1 MAVLNVRKVMETHCH
16 IINKEKKD
24 QVLIFNSAQEELY
37 EEIRRCKKEKK
48 PAYFLILK
56 ARQLGMSTFTEN
68 FGMTLNVMYPNQ
80 SMFIMTQEQDASD
93 QLYSMS
99 HYTYENFPNWLK
111 GNASIVKD
119 NQSMMLLSNGS
130 KLQVMV
136 ASANAKGTGR
146 GQTFTYAHL
155 SEFDWWGGNVM
166 QTLNGVLSACTEDA
180 IVIIETTANGCGN
193 FKKLWDR
200 AVERKNNGQE
210 TLWNPIF
217 FAWFQDNKYESDYY
231 EEIKLDKEEKQLIE
245 IFKKDKHTKDMP
257 YEQWIRK
264 LIWRR
269 RKIELACNGDT
280 NLFHQEFPSC
290 ITYET
295 RIGTDKGLIKIGEA
309 ECAKEAT
316 YGKIKRYIKNPQNQI
331 YKLKTLDGYELRGT
345 YEHPIFVNDK
355 ECVDLGSLKE
365 GDLIQMSK
373 PMLSKEYYKYEWEE
387 LGVKNSITID
397 EKWGKFLGY
406 FMGDGSYSCDCLSIA
421 CGAQDEDVVQDVL
434 KNIKD
439 VFGLE
444 AHTRLIGKNKG
455 CKEVRIN
462 CKGLKDIFKRL
473 GIVKSCPSDQ
483 RIRRDI
489 KVPECI
495 FRSPESVVRAFI
507 SSLFESDGF
516 NDYRNLRIVFF
527 SKEKQFVNDVQL
539 LLLALGVMSKN
550 TSHLR
555 TNGSGYTYMSNELI
569 LNGFRAYEFN
579 QKIGFVG
586 KRKRSKSHAP
596 KLTQRATS
604 NDFVTK
610 VTSVEKDGF
619 ENTYN
624 LTIDEIHE
632 FDANGI
638 HTHNC
643 PEEAFISSGQ
653 CIFDL
658 NSINKRKAD
667 LNEANLANLGRFDK
681 GYFLYKIKYDE
692 YSHQRKPYDIKWK
705 SDNINGYITLFK
717 GVKHRHPYV
726 LAIDPAGDGSDYT
739 AINVLDNRS
748 CEQVCTLH
756 MQNMS
761 TLEIACQ
768 AYAIG
773 QYYNNALIASETNFA
788 PEVMSTLLELG
799 YDNLYVMQADGNDM
813 NQSNKKRFGFKT
825 TQITRPYIISFL
837 VEYVN
842 KSSNLINSYATLI
855 EAENFVRVVKTIDGR
870 TKDKAQ
876 ANAGQHDDLLM
887 SLGIALYIR
896 DSGQQTFDLLEET
909 QYDIYDPEMIRFR
922 QLFGEDDLNNNGGDY
937 LPYDD
942 IQ

>member
-1 MAVLNVRKVMETHCH
+1 MNVRKVMETHCH

-37 EEIRRCKKEKK
+37 EEIRRCKKDKE

-99 HYTYENFPNWLK
+99 HYTYENFPSWLK
-111 GNASIVKD
+111 SNAAIVKD
-119 NQSMMLLSNGS
+119 NQSMMLLTNGS

-210 TLWNPIF
+210 TLWNPLF
-217 FAWFQDNKYESDYY
+217 FAWFQDSKYESDYY
-231 EEIKLDKEEKQLIE
+231 EEITLDKEEKQLIE

-269 RKIELACNGDT
+269 RKIELACNGDI
-280 NLFHQEFPSC
+280 NLFHQEFPS
-290 ITYET
+290 T
-295 RIGTDKGLIKIGEA
+295 
-309 ECAKEAT
+309 
-316 YGKIKRYIKNPQNQI
+316 
-331 YKLKTLDGYELRGT
+331 
-345 YEHPIFVNDK
+345 
-355 ECVDLGSLKE
+355 
-365 GDLIQMSK
+365 
-373 PMLSKEYYKYEWEE
+373 
-387 LGVKNSITID
+387 
-397 EKWGKFLGY
+397 
-406 FMGDGSYSCDCLSIA
+406 
-421 CGAQDEDVVQDVL
+421 
-434 KNIKD
+434 
-439 VFGLE
+439 
-444 AHTRLIGKNKG
+444 
-455 CKEVRIN
+455 
-462 CKGLKDIFKRL
+462 
-473 GIVKSCPSDQ
+473 
-483 RIRRDI
+483 
-489 KVPECI
+489 
-495 FRSPESVVRAFI
+495 
-507 SSLFESDGF
+507 
-516 NDYRNLRIVFF
+516 
-527 SKEKQFVNDVQL
+527 
-539 LLLALGVMSKN
+539 
-550 TSHLR
+550 
-555 TNGSGYTYMSNELI
+555 
-569 LNGFRAYEFN
+569 
-579 QKIGFVG
+579 
-586 KRKRSKSHAP
+586 
-596 KLTQRATS
+596 
-604 NDFVTK
+604 
-610 VTSVEKDGF
+610 
-619 ENTYN
+619 
-624 LTIDEIHE
+624 
-632 FDANGI
+632 
-638 HTHNC
+638 

-692 YSHQRKPYDIKWK
+692 YSHQRKPFDIKWK

-717 GVKHRHPYV
+717 AVEHRHPYV

-813 NQSNKKRFGFKT
+813 NQGNKKRYGFKT
-825 TQITRPYIISFL
+825 TQITRPYVISFL
-837 VEYVN
+837 IEYVN
-842 KSSNLINSYATLI
+842 KSSQLINSYATLI

-909 QYDIYDPEMIRFR
+909 QYDIYDPEMIQFR
-922 QLFGEDDLNNNGGDY
+922 QLFGEDDSNSNGGDY
-937 LPYDD
+937 LTYDD

>member
-1 MAVLNVRKVMETHCH
+1 MNVRKVMETHCH

-111 GNASIVKD
+111 SNASIVKD
-119 NQSMMLLSNGS
+119 NQSMMLLTNGS

-217 FAWFQDNKYESDYY
+217 FAWFQDVKYESDYY
-231 EEIKLDKEEKQLIE
+231 EEITLDKEEKQLIE

-269 RKIELACNGDT
+269 RKIELACNGDI
-280 NLFHQEFPSC
+280 NLFHQEFPS
-290 ITYET
+290 
-295 RIGTDKGLIKIGEA
+295 TD
-309 ECAKEAT
+309 
-316 YGKIKRYIKNPQNQI
+316 
-331 YKLKTLDGYELRGT
+331 
-345 YEHPIFVNDK
+345 V
-355 ECVDLGSLKE
+355 
-365 GDLIQMSK
+365 
-373 PMLSKEYYKYEWEE
+373 
-387 LGVKNSITID
+387 
-397 EKWGKFLGY
+397 
-406 FMGDGSYSCDCLSIA
+406 
-421 CGAQDEDVVQDVL
+421 
-434 KNIKD
+434 
-439 VFGLE
+439 
-444 AHTRLIGKNKG
+444 
-455 CKEVRIN
+455 
-462 CKGLKDIFKRL
+462 
-473 GIVKSCPSDQ
+473 
-483 RIRRDI
+483 
-489 KVPECI
+489 
-495 FRSPESVVRAFI
+495 
-507 SSLFESDGF
+507 
-516 NDYRNLRIVFF
+516 
-527 SKEKQFVNDVQL
+527 
-539 LLLALGVMSKN
+539 
-550 TSHLR
+550 
-555 TNGSGYTYMSNELI
+555 
-569 LNGFRAYEFN
+569 
-579 QKIGFVG
+579 
-586 KRKRSKSHAP
+586 
-596 KLTQRATS
+596 
-604 NDFVTK
+604 
-610 VTSVEKDGF
+610 
-619 ENTYN
+619 
-624 LTIDEIHE
+624 
-632 FDANGI
+632 
-638 HTHNC
+638 
-643 PEEAFISSGQ
+643 EAFVSSGQ

-658 NSINKRKAD
+658 NSINKRKMD
-667 LNEANLANLGRFDK
+667 LNEVNMANLGRFDK

-705 SDNINGYITLFK
+705 SDSINGYITLFK
-717 GVKHRHPYV
+717 AVEHRHPYV

-748 CEQVCTLH
+748 SEQVCTLH

-813 NQSNKKRFGFKT
+813 NQGNKKRFGFKT
-825 TQITRPYIISFL
+825 TQITRPYVISFL

-842 KSSNLINSYATLI
+842 KSSQLINSYATLI

-909 QYDIYDPEMIRFR
+909 QYDIYDPEMIQFR
-922 QLFGEDDLNNNGGDY
+922 QLFGEDDSNSNGGDY
-937 LPYDD
+937 LTYDD

>member
-111 GNASIVKD
+111 SNASIVKD
-119 NQSMMLLSNGS
+119 NQSMMLLTNGS

-217 FAWFQDNKYESDYY
+217 FAWFQDVKYESDYY
-231 EEIKLDKEEKQLIE
+231 EEITLDKEEKQLIE

-269 RKIELACNGDT
+269 RKIELACNGDI
-280 NLFHQEFPSC
+280 NLFHQEFPS
-290 ITYET
+290 T
-295 RIGTDKGLIKIGEA
+295 
-309 ECAKEAT
+309 
-316 YGKIKRYIKNPQNQI
+316 
-331 YKLKTLDGYELRGT
+331 
-345 YEHPIFVNDK
+345 
-355 ECVDLGSLKE
+355 
-365 GDLIQMSK
+365 
-373 PMLSKEYYKYEWEE
+373 
-387 LGVKNSITID
+387 
-397 EKWGKFLGY
+397 
-406 FMGDGSYSCDCLSIA
+406 
-421 CGAQDEDVVQDVL
+421 
-434 KNIKD
+434 
-439 VFGLE
+439 
-444 AHTRLIGKNKG
+444 
-455 CKEVRIN
+455 
-462 CKGLKDIFKRL
+462 
-473 GIVKSCPSDQ
+473 
-483 RIRRDI
+483 
-489 KVPECI
+489 
-495 FRSPESVVRAFI
+495 
-507 SSLFESDGF
+507 
-516 NDYRNLRIVFF
+516 
-527 SKEKQFVNDVQL
+527 
-539 LLLALGVMSKN
+539 
-550 TSHLR
+550 
-555 TNGSGYTYMSNELI
+555 
-569 LNGFRAYEFN
+569 
-579 QKIGFVG
+579 
-586 KRKRSKSHAP
+586 
-596 KLTQRATS
+596 
-604 NDFVTK
+604 
-610 VTSVEKDGF
+610 
-619 ENTYN
+619 
-624 LTIDEIHE
+624 
-632 FDANGI
+632 
-638 HTHNC
+638 

-658 NSINKRKAD
+658 NAINKRKAD
-667 LNEANLANLGRFDK
+667 LNEANMANLGRFDK

-705 SDNINGYITLFK
+705 SDSINGYITLFK
-717 GVKHRHPYV
+717 AVEHRHPYV

-748 CEQVCTLH
+748 SEQVCTLH

-813 NQSNKKRFGFKT
+813 NQGNKKRFGFKT
-825 TQITRPYIISFL
+825 TQITRPYVISFL

-842 KSSNLINSYATLI
+842 KSSQLINSYATLI

-909 QYDIYDPEMIRFR
+909 QYDIYDPEMIQFR
-922 QLFGEDDLNNNGGDY
+922 QLFGEDDSNSNGGDY
-937 LPYDD
+937 LTYDD

>member
-37 EEIRRCKKEKK
+37 EEIRRCKKDKE
-48 PAYFLILK
+48 PTYFLILK

-99 HYTYENFPNWLK
+99 HYTYENFPSWLK
-111 GNASIVKD
+111 SNAAIVKD
-119 NQSMMLLSNGS
+119 NQSMMLLTNGS

-210 TLWNPIF
+210 TLWNPLF
-217 FAWFQDNKYESDYY
+217 FAWFQDSMYESNYY
-231 EEIKLDKEEKQLIE
+231 EEITLDKEEKQLIE

-269 RKIELACNGDT
+269 RKIELACNGDI
-280 NLFHQEFPSC
+280 NLFHQEFPS
-290 ITYET
+290 T
-295 RIGTDKGLIKIGEA
+295 
-309 ECAKEAT
+309 
-316 YGKIKRYIKNPQNQI
+316 
-331 YKLKTLDGYELRGT
+331 
-345 YEHPIFVNDK
+345 
-355 ECVDLGSLKE
+355 
-365 GDLIQMSK
+365 
-373 PMLSKEYYKYEWEE
+373 
-387 LGVKNSITID
+387 
-397 EKWGKFLGY
+397 
-406 FMGDGSYSCDCLSIA
+406 
-421 CGAQDEDVVQDVL
+421 
-434 KNIKD
+434 
-439 VFGLE
+439 
-444 AHTRLIGKNKG
+444 
-455 CKEVRIN
+455 
-462 CKGLKDIFKRL
+462 
-473 GIVKSCPSDQ
+473 
-483 RIRRDI
+483 
-489 KVPECI
+489 
-495 FRSPESVVRAFI
+495 
-507 SSLFESDGF
+507 
-516 NDYRNLRIVFF
+516 
-527 SKEKQFVNDVQL
+527 
-539 LLLALGVMSKN
+539 
-550 TSHLR
+550 
-555 TNGSGYTYMSNELI
+555 
-569 LNGFRAYEFN
+569 
-579 QKIGFVG
+579 
-586 KRKRSKSHAP
+586 
-596 KLTQRATS
+596 
-604 NDFVTK
+604 
-610 VTSVEKDGF
+610 
-619 ENTYN
+619 
-624 LTIDEIHE
+624 
-632 FDANGI
+632 
-638 HTHNC
+638 

-692 YSHQRKPYDIKWK
+692 YSHQRKPFDIKWK

-717 GVKHRHPYV
+717 EVEHRHPYV

-773 QYYNNALIASETNFA
+773 EYYNNALIASETNFA

-813 NQSNKKRFGFKT
+813 NQGSKKRFGFKT
-825 TQITRPYIISFL
+825 TQITRPYVISFL
-837 VEYVN
+837 IEYVN
-842 KSSNLINSYATLI
+842 KSSQLINSYATLI

-909 QYDIYDPEMIRFR
+909 QYDIYDPEMVQFR
-922 QLFGEDDLNNNGGDY
+922 QLFGEDDSNSNGGDY
-937 LPYDD
+937 LTYDD

>member
-1 MAVLNVRKVMETHCH
+1 METHCH

-111 GNASIVKD
+111 SNASIVKD
-119 NQSMMLLSNGS
+119 NQSMMLLTNGS

-217 FAWFQDNKYESDYY
+217 FAWFQDVKYESDYY
-231 EEIKLDKEEKQLIE
+231 EEITLDKEEKQLIE

-269 RKIELACNGDT
+269 RKIELACNGDI
-280 NLFHQEFPSC
+280 NLFHQEFPS
-290 ITYET
+290 T
-295 RIGTDKGLIKIGEA
+295 
-309 ECAKEAT
+309 
-316 YGKIKRYIKNPQNQI
+316 
-331 YKLKTLDGYELRGT
+331 
-345 YEHPIFVNDK
+345 
-355 ECVDLGSLKE
+355 
-365 GDLIQMSK
+365 
-373 PMLSKEYYKYEWEE
+373 
-387 LGVKNSITID
+387 
-397 EKWGKFLGY
+397 
-406 FMGDGSYSCDCLSIA
+406 
-421 CGAQDEDVVQDVL
+421 
-434 KNIKD
+434 
-439 VFGLE
+439 
-444 AHTRLIGKNKG
+444 
-455 CKEVRIN
+455 
-462 CKGLKDIFKRL
+462 
-473 GIVKSCPSDQ
+473 
-483 RIRRDI
+483 
-489 KVPECI
+489 
-495 FRSPESVVRAFI
+495 
-507 SSLFESDGF
+507 
-516 NDYRNLRIVFF
+516 
-527 SKEKQFVNDVQL
+527 
-539 LLLALGVMSKN
+539 
-550 TSHLR
+550 
-555 TNGSGYTYMSNELI
+555 
-569 LNGFRAYEFN
+569 
-579 QKIGFVG
+579 
-586 KRKRSKSHAP
+586 
-596 KLTQRATS
+596 
-604 NDFVTK
+604 
-610 VTSVEKDGF
+610 
-619 ENTYN
+619 
-624 LTIDEIHE
+624 
-632 FDANGI
+632 
-638 HTHNC
+638 

-658 NSINKRKAD
+658 NAINKRKAD
-667 LNEANLANLGRFDK
+667 LNEANMANLVRFDK

-705 SDNINGYITLFK
+705 SDSINGYITLFK
-717 GVKHRHPYV
+717 AVEHRHPYV

-748 CEQVCTLH
+748 SEQVCTLH

-813 NQSNKKRFGFKT
+813 NQGNKKRFGFKT
-825 TQITRPYIISFL
+825 TQITRPYVISFL

-842 KSSNLINSYATLI
+842 KSSQLINSYATLI

-909 QYDIYDPEMIRFR
+909 QYDIYDPEMIQFR
-922 QLFGEDDLNNNGGDY
+922 QLFGEDDSNSNGGDY
-937 LPYDD
+937 LTYDD

>member
-24 QVLIFNSAQEELY
+24 QVLIFNTAQEELY

-48 PAYFLILK
+48 PAYFLVLK

-111 GNASIVKD
+111 SNASIVKD
-119 NQSMMLLSNGS
+119 NQSMMLLTNGS

-217 FAWFQDNKYESDYY
+217 FAWFQDVKYESDYY
-231 EEIKLDKEEKQLIE
+231 EEITLDKEEKQLIE

-269 RKIELACNGDT
+269 RKIELACNGDI
-280 NLFHQEFPSC
+280 NLFHQEFPS
-290 ITYET
+290 T
-295 RIGTDKGLIKIGEA
+295 
-309 ECAKEAT
+309 
-316 YGKIKRYIKNPQNQI
+316 
-331 YKLKTLDGYELRGT
+331 
-345 YEHPIFVNDK
+345 
-355 ECVDLGSLKE
+355 
-365 GDLIQMSK
+365 
-373 PMLSKEYYKYEWEE
+373 
-387 LGVKNSITID
+387 
-397 EKWGKFLGY
+397 
-406 FMGDGSYSCDCLSIA
+406 
-421 CGAQDEDVVQDVL
+421 
-434 KNIKD
+434 
-439 VFGLE
+439 
-444 AHTRLIGKNKG
+444 
-455 CKEVRIN
+455 
-462 CKGLKDIFKRL
+462 
-473 GIVKSCPSDQ
+473 
-483 RIRRDI
+483 
-489 KVPECI
+489 
-495 FRSPESVVRAFI
+495 
-507 SSLFESDGF
+507 
-516 NDYRNLRIVFF
+516 
-527 SKEKQFVNDVQL
+527 
-539 LLLALGVMSKN
+539 
-550 TSHLR
+550 
-555 TNGSGYTYMSNELI
+555 
-569 LNGFRAYEFN
+569 
-579 QKIGFVG
+579 
-586 KRKRSKSHAP
+586 
-596 KLTQRATS
+596 
-604 NDFVTK
+604 
-610 VTSVEKDGF
+610 
-619 ENTYN
+619 
-624 LTIDEIHE
+624 
-632 FDANGI
+632 
-638 HTHNC
+638 

-658 NSINKRKAD
+658 NAINKRKAD
-667 LNEANLANLGRFDK
+667 LNEANMANLVRFDK

-705 SDNINGYITLFK
+705 SDSINGYITLFK
-717 GVKHRHPYV
+717 AVEHRHPYV

-748 CEQVCTLH
+748 SEQVCTLH

-799 YDNLYVMQADGNDM
+799 YENLYVMQADGNDM
-813 NQSNKKRFGFKT
+813 NQGNKKRYGFKT
-825 TQITRPYIISFL
+825 TQITRPYVISFL
-837 VEYVN
+837 IEYVN
-842 KSSNLINSYATLI
+842 KSSQLINSYATLI

-909 QYDIYDPEMIRFR
+909 QYDIYDPEMIQFR
-922 QLFGEDDLNNNGGDY
+922 QLFGEDDSNSNGGDY
-937 LPYDD
+937 LTYDD

>member
-37 EEIRRCKKEKK
+37 EEIRRCKKDKK

-111 GNASIVKD
+111 SNAQIVKD
-119 NQSMMLLSNGS
+119 NQSMMLLTNGS

-210 TLWNPIF
+210 TLWNPLF
-217 FAWFQDNKYESDYY
+217 FAWFQDSMYESNYY
-231 EEIKLDKEEKQLIE
+231 EEITLDKEEKQLIE

-269 RKIELACNGDT
+269 RKIELACNGDI
-280 NLFHQEFPSC
+280 NLFHQEFPS
-290 ITYET
+290 
-295 RIGTDKGLIKIGEA
+295 TD
-309 ECAKEAT
+309 
-316 YGKIKRYIKNPQNQI
+316 
-331 YKLKTLDGYELRGT
+331 
-345 YEHPIFVNDK
+345 V
-355 ECVDLGSLKE
+355 
-365 GDLIQMSK
+365 
-373 PMLSKEYYKYEWEE
+373 
-387 LGVKNSITID
+387 
-397 EKWGKFLGY
+397 
-406 FMGDGSYSCDCLSIA
+406 
-421 CGAQDEDVVQDVL
+421 
-434 KNIKD
+434 
-439 VFGLE
+439 
-444 AHTRLIGKNKG
+444 
-455 CKEVRIN
+455 
-462 CKGLKDIFKRL
+462 
-473 GIVKSCPSDQ
+473 
-483 RIRRDI
+483 
-489 KVPECI
+489 
-495 FRSPESVVRAFI
+495 
-507 SSLFESDGF
+507 
-516 NDYRNLRIVFF
+516 
-527 SKEKQFVNDVQL
+527 
-539 LLLALGVMSKN
+539 
-550 TSHLR
+550 
-555 TNGSGYTYMSNELI
+555 
-569 LNGFRAYEFN
+569 
-579 QKIGFVG
+579 
-586 KRKRSKSHAP
+586 
-596 KLTQRATS
+596 
-604 NDFVTK
+604 
-610 VTSVEKDGF
+610 
-619 ENTYN
+619 
-624 LTIDEIHE
+624 
-632 FDANGI
+632 
-638 HTHNC
+638 
-643 PEEAFISSGQ
+643 EAFVSSGQ

-658 NSINKRKAD
+658 NSINKRKMD
-667 LNEANLANLGRFDK
+667 LNETNLANLGRFDK

-692 YSHQRKPYDIKWK
+692 YSHQRKPFDIKWK
-705 SDNINGYITLFK
+705 SDSINGYITLFK
-717 GVKHRHPYV
+717 EVEHRHPYV

-773 QYYNNALIASETNFA
+773 EYYNNALIASETNFA

-813 NQSNKKRFGFKT
+813 NQGNKKRYGFKT
-825 TQITRPYIISFL
+825 TQITRPYVISFL
-837 VEYVN
+837 IEYVN
-842 KSSNLINSYATLI
+842 KSSQLINSYATLI

-909 QYDIYDPEMIRFR
+909 QYDIYDPEMVQFR
-922 QLFGEDDLNNNGGDY
+922 QLFGEDDSNSNGGDY
-937 LPYDD
+937 LTYDD

>member
-111 GNASIVKD
+111 SNASIVKD
-119 NQSMMLLSNGS
+119 NQSMMLLTNGS

-217 FAWFQDNKYESDYY
+217 FAWFQDVKYESDYY
-231 EEIKLDKEEKQLIE
+231 EEITLDKEEKQLIE

-269 RKIELACNGDT
+269 RKIELACNGDI
-280 NLFHQEFPSC
+280 NLFHQEFPS
-290 ITYET
+290 T
-295 RIGTDKGLIKIGEA
+295 
-309 ECAKEAT
+309 
-316 YGKIKRYIKNPQNQI
+316 
-331 YKLKTLDGYELRGT
+331 
-345 YEHPIFVNDK
+345 
-355 ECVDLGSLKE
+355 
-365 GDLIQMSK
+365 
-373 PMLSKEYYKYEWEE
+373 
-387 LGVKNSITID
+387 
-397 EKWGKFLGY
+397 
-406 FMGDGSYSCDCLSIA
+406 
-421 CGAQDEDVVQDVL
+421 
-434 KNIKD
+434 
-439 VFGLE
+439 
-444 AHTRLIGKNKG
+444 
-455 CKEVRIN
+455 
-462 CKGLKDIFKRL
+462 
-473 GIVKSCPSDQ
+473 
-483 RIRRDI
+483 
-489 KVPECI
+489 
-495 FRSPESVVRAFI
+495 
-507 SSLFESDGF
+507 
-516 NDYRNLRIVFF
+516 
-527 SKEKQFVNDVQL
+527 
-539 LLLALGVMSKN
+539 
-550 TSHLR
+550 
-555 TNGSGYTYMSNELI
+555 
-569 LNGFRAYEFN
+569 
-579 QKIGFVG
+579 
-586 KRKRSKSHAP
+586 
-596 KLTQRATS
+596 
-604 NDFVTK
+604 
-610 VTSVEKDGF
+610 
-619 ENTYN
+619 
-624 LTIDEIHE
+624 
-632 FDANGI
+632 
-638 HTHNC
+638 

-658 NSINKRKAD
+658 NAINKRKAD
-667 LNEANLANLGRFDK
+667 LNEANMANLVRFDK

-705 SDNINGYITLFK
+705 SDSINGYITLFK
-717 GVKHRHPYV
+717 AVEHRHPYV

-748 CEQVCTLH
+748 SEQVCTLH

-813 NQSNKKRFGFKT
+813 NQGNKKRFGFKT
-825 TQITRPYIISFL
+825 TQITRPYVISFL

-842 KSSNLINSYATLI
+842 KSSQLINSYATLI

-909 QYDIYDPEMIRFR
+909 QYDIYDPEMIQFR
-922 QLFGEDDLNNNGGDY
+922 QLFGEDYSNSNGGDY
-937 LPYDD
+937 LTYDD

>member
-37 EEIRRCKKEKK
+37 EEIRRCKKDKK

-99 HYTYENFPNWLK
+99 HYTYENFPSWLK
-111 GNASIVKD
+111 SNAQIVKD
-119 NQSMMLLSNGS
+119 NQSMMLLTNGS

-210 TLWNPIF
+210 TLWNPLF
-217 FAWFQDNKYESDYY
+217 FAWFQDSMYESNYY
-231 EEIKLDKEEKQLIE
+231 EEITLDKEEKQLIE

-269 RKIELACNGDT
+269 RKIELACNGDI
-280 NLFHQEFPSC
+280 NLFHQEFPS
-290 ITYET
+290 
-295 RIGTDKGLIKIGEA
+295 TD
-309 ECAKEAT
+309 
-316 YGKIKRYIKNPQNQI
+316 
-331 YKLKTLDGYELRGT
+331 
-345 YEHPIFVNDK
+345 V
-355 ECVDLGSLKE
+355 
-365 GDLIQMSK
+365 
-373 PMLSKEYYKYEWEE
+373 
-387 LGVKNSITID
+387 
-397 EKWGKFLGY
+397 
-406 FMGDGSYSCDCLSIA
+406 
-421 CGAQDEDVVQDVL
+421 
-434 KNIKD
+434 
-439 VFGLE
+439 
-444 AHTRLIGKNKG
+444 
-455 CKEVRIN
+455 
-462 CKGLKDIFKRL
+462 
-473 GIVKSCPSDQ
+473 
-483 RIRRDI
+483 
-489 KVPECI
+489 
-495 FRSPESVVRAFI
+495 
-507 SSLFESDGF
+507 
-516 NDYRNLRIVFF
+516 
-527 SKEKQFVNDVQL
+527 
-539 LLLALGVMSKN
+539 
-550 TSHLR
+550 
-555 TNGSGYTYMSNELI
+555 
-569 LNGFRAYEFN
+569 
-579 QKIGFVG
+579 
-586 KRKRSKSHAP
+586 
-596 KLTQRATS
+596 
-604 NDFVTK
+604 
-610 VTSVEKDGF
+610 
-619 ENTYN
+619 
-624 LTIDEIHE
+624 
-632 FDANGI
+632 
-638 HTHNC
+638 
-643 PEEAFISSGQ
+643 EAFVSSGQ

-658 NSINKRKAD
+658 NSINKRKMD
-667 LNEANLANLGRFDK
+667 LNETNLANLGRFDK

-692 YSHQRKPYDIKWK
+692 YSHQRKPFDIKWK
-705 SDNINGYITLFK
+705 SDSINGYITLFK
-717 GVKHRHPYV
+717 EVEHRHPYV

-773 QYYNNALIASETNFA
+773 EYYNNALIASETNFA

-813 NQSNKKRFGFKT
+813 NQGNKKRYGFKT
-825 TQITRPYIISFL
+825 TQITRPYVISFL
-837 VEYVN
+837 IEYVN
-842 KSSNLINSYATLI
+842 KSSQLINSYATLI

-909 QYDIYDPEMIRFR
+909 QYDIYDPEMVQFR
-922 QLFGEDDLNNNGGDY
+922 QLFGEDDSNSNGGDY
-937 LPYDD
+937 LTYDD

>member
-1 MAVLNVRKVMETHCH
+1 METHCH

-111 GNASIVKD
+111 SNAQIVKD
-119 NQSMMLLSNGS
+119 NQSMMLLTNGS

-217 FAWFQDNKYESDYY
+217 FAWFQDSMYESNYY
-231 EEIKLDKEEKQLIE
+231 EEITLDKEEKQLIE

-269 RKIELACNGDT
+269 RKIELACNGDI
-280 NLFHQEFPSC
+280 NLFHQEFPS
-290 ITYET
+290 
-295 RIGTDKGLIKIGEA
+295 TD
-309 ECAKEAT
+309 
-316 YGKIKRYIKNPQNQI
+316 
-331 YKLKTLDGYELRGT
+331 
-345 YEHPIFVNDK
+345 V
-355 ECVDLGSLKE
+355 
-365 GDLIQMSK
+365 
-373 PMLSKEYYKYEWEE
+373 
-387 LGVKNSITID
+387 
-397 EKWGKFLGY
+397 
-406 FMGDGSYSCDCLSIA
+406 
-421 CGAQDEDVVQDVL
+421 
-434 KNIKD
+434 
-439 VFGLE
+439 
-444 AHTRLIGKNKG
+444 
-455 CKEVRIN
+455 
-462 CKGLKDIFKRL
+462 
-473 GIVKSCPSDQ
+473 
-483 RIRRDI
+483 
-489 KVPECI
+489 
-495 FRSPESVVRAFI
+495 
-507 SSLFESDGF
+507 
-516 NDYRNLRIVFF
+516 
-527 SKEKQFVNDVQL
+527 
-539 LLLALGVMSKN
+539 
-550 TSHLR
+550 
-555 TNGSGYTYMSNELI
+555 
-569 LNGFRAYEFN
+569 
-579 QKIGFVG
+579 
-586 KRKRSKSHAP
+586 
-596 KLTQRATS
+596 
-604 NDFVTK
+604 
-610 VTSVEKDGF
+610 
-619 ENTYN
+619 
-624 LTIDEIHE
+624 
-632 FDANGI
+632 
-638 HTHNC
+638 
-643 PEEAFISSGQ
+643 EAFVSSGQ

-658 NSINKRKAD
+658 NAINKRKMD
-667 LNEANLANLGRFDK
+667 LNELNIANLGRFDK

-705 SDNINGYITLFK
+705 SDSINGYITLFK
-717 GVKHRHPYV
+717 AVEHRHPYV

-813 NQSNKKRFGFKT
+813 NQGNKKRFGFKT
-825 TQITRPYIISFL
+825 TQITRPYVISFL

-842 KSSNLINSYATLI
+842 KSSQLINSYATLI

-909 QYDIYDPEMIRFR
+909 QYDIYDPEMIQFR
-922 QLFGEDDLNNNGGDY
+922 QLFGEDDSNSNGGDY
-937 LPYDD
+937 LTYDD

>member
-1 MAVLNVRKVMETHCH
+1 METHCH

-111 GNASIVKD
+111 SNASIVKD
-119 NQSMMLLSNGS
+119 NQSMMLLTNGS

-217 FAWFQDNKYESDYY
+217 FAWFQDVKYESDYY
-231 EEIKLDKEEKQLIE
+231 EEITLDKEEKQLIE

-269 RKIELACNGDT
+269 RKIELACNGDI
-280 NLFHQEFPSC
+280 NLFHQEFPS
-290 ITYET
+290 
-295 RIGTDKGLIKIGEA
+295 TD
-309 ECAKEAT
+309 
-316 YGKIKRYIKNPQNQI
+316 
-331 YKLKTLDGYELRGT
+331 
-345 YEHPIFVNDK
+345 V
-355 ECVDLGSLKE
+355 
-365 GDLIQMSK
+365 
-373 PMLSKEYYKYEWEE
+373 
-387 LGVKNSITID
+387 
-397 EKWGKFLGY
+397 
-406 FMGDGSYSCDCLSIA
+406 
-421 CGAQDEDVVQDVL
+421 
-434 KNIKD
+434 
-439 VFGLE
+439 
-444 AHTRLIGKNKG
+444 
-455 CKEVRIN
+455 
-462 CKGLKDIFKRL
+462 
-473 GIVKSCPSDQ
+473 
-483 RIRRDI
+483 
-489 KVPECI
+489 
-495 FRSPESVVRAFI
+495 
-507 SSLFESDGF
+507 
-516 NDYRNLRIVFF
+516 
-527 SKEKQFVNDVQL
+527 
-539 LLLALGVMSKN
+539 
-550 TSHLR
+550 
-555 TNGSGYTYMSNELI
+555 
-569 LNGFRAYEFN
+569 
-579 QKIGFVG
+579 
-586 KRKRSKSHAP
+586 
-596 KLTQRATS
+596 
-604 NDFVTK
+604 
-610 VTSVEKDGF
+610 
-619 ENTYN
+619 
-624 LTIDEIHE
+624 
-632 FDANGI
+632 
-638 HTHNC
+638 
-643 PEEAFISSGQ
+643 EAFVSSGQ

-658 NSINKRKAD
+658 NAINKRKMD
-667 LNEANLANLGRFDK
+667 LNEANMANLGRFDK

-705 SDNINGYITLFK
+705 SDSINGYITLFK
-717 GVKHRHPYV
+717 AVEHRHPYV

-748 CEQVCTLH
+748 SEQVCTLH

-813 NQSNKKRFGFKT
+813 NQGNKKRFGFKT
-825 TQITRPYIISFL
+825 TQITRPYVISFL

-842 KSSNLINSYATLI
+842 KSSQLINSYATLI

-909 QYDIYDPEMIRFR
+909 QYDIYDPEVIQFR
-922 QLFGEDDLNNNGGDY
+922 QLFGEDDSNSNGGDY
-937 LPYDD
+937 LTYDD

>member
-48 PAYFLILK
+48 PVYFLILK

-111 GNASIVKD
+111 SNASIVKD
-119 NQSMMLLSNGS
+119 NQSMMLLTNGS

-217 FAWFQDNKYESDYY
+217 FAWFQDVEYESDYY
-231 EEIKLDKEEKQLIE
+231 EEITLDKEEKQLIE

-269 RKIELACNGDT
+269 RKIELACNGDI
-280 NLFHQEFPSC
+280 NLFHQEFPS
-290 ITYET
+290 T
-295 RIGTDKGLIKIGEA
+295 
-309 ECAKEAT
+309 
-316 YGKIKRYIKNPQNQI
+316 
-331 YKLKTLDGYELRGT
+331 
-345 YEHPIFVNDK
+345 
-355 ECVDLGSLKE
+355 
-365 GDLIQMSK
+365 
-373 PMLSKEYYKYEWEE
+373 
-387 LGVKNSITID
+387 
-397 EKWGKFLGY
+397 
-406 FMGDGSYSCDCLSIA
+406 
-421 CGAQDEDVVQDVL
+421 
-434 KNIKD
+434 
-439 VFGLE
+439 
-444 AHTRLIGKNKG
+444 
-455 CKEVRIN
+455 
-462 CKGLKDIFKRL
+462 
-473 GIVKSCPSDQ
+473 
-483 RIRRDI
+483 
-489 KVPECI
+489 
-495 FRSPESVVRAFI
+495 
-507 SSLFESDGF
+507 
-516 NDYRNLRIVFF
+516 
-527 SKEKQFVNDVQL
+527 
-539 LLLALGVMSKN
+539 
-550 TSHLR
+550 
-555 TNGSGYTYMSNELI
+555 
-569 LNGFRAYEFN
+569 
-579 QKIGFVG
+579 
-586 KRKRSKSHAP
+586 
-596 KLTQRATS
+596 
-604 NDFVTK
+604 
-610 VTSVEKDGF
+610 
-619 ENTYN
+619 
-624 LTIDEIHE
+624 
-632 FDANGI
+632 
-638 HTHNC
+638 

-658 NSINKRKAD
+658 NAINKRKAD
-667 LNEANLANLGRFDK
+667 LNEANMANLVRFDK

-705 SDNINGYITLFK
+705 SDSINGYITLFK
-717 GVKHRHPYV
+717 AVEHRHPYV

-748 CEQVCTLH
+748 SEQVCTLH

-813 NQSNKKRFGFKT
+813 NQGNKKRFGFKT
-825 TQITRPYIISFL
+825 TQITRPYVISFL

-842 KSSNLINSYATLI
+842 KSSQLINSYATLI

-909 QYDIYDPEMIRFR
+909 QYDIYDPEMIQFR
-922 QLFGEDDLNNNGGDY
+922 QLFGEDDSNSNGGDY
-937 LPYDD
+937 LTYDD

>member
-1 MAVLNVRKVMETHCH
+1 MAVLNVRKVMESHCH

-37 EEIRRCKKEKK
+37 EEIRRCKKDKK

-99 HYTYENFPNWLK
+99 HYTYENFPSWLK
-111 GNASIVKD
+111 SNASIVKD
-119 NQSMMLLSNGS
+119 NQSMMLLTNGS

-210 TLWNPIF
+210 TLWNPLF
-217 FAWFQDNKYESDYY
+217 FAWFQDSKYESDYY
-231 EEIKLDKEEKQLIE
+231 EEITLDKEEKQLIE

-269 RKIELACNGDT
+269 RKIELACNGDI
-280 NLFHQEFPSC
+280 NLFHQEFPS
-290 ITYET
+290 T
-295 RIGTDKGLIKIGEA
+295 
-309 ECAKEAT
+309 
-316 YGKIKRYIKNPQNQI
+316 
-331 YKLKTLDGYELRGT
+331 
-345 YEHPIFVNDK
+345 
-355 ECVDLGSLKE
+355 
-365 GDLIQMSK
+365 
-373 PMLSKEYYKYEWEE
+373 
-387 LGVKNSITID
+387 
-397 EKWGKFLGY
+397 
-406 FMGDGSYSCDCLSIA
+406 
-421 CGAQDEDVVQDVL
+421 
-434 KNIKD
+434 
-439 VFGLE
+439 
-444 AHTRLIGKNKG
+444 
-455 CKEVRIN
+455 
-462 CKGLKDIFKRL
+462 
-473 GIVKSCPSDQ
+473 
-483 RIRRDI
+483 
-489 KVPECI
+489 
-495 FRSPESVVRAFI
+495 
-507 SSLFESDGF
+507 
-516 NDYRNLRIVFF
+516 
-527 SKEKQFVNDVQL
+527 
-539 LLLALGVMSKN
+539 
-550 TSHLR
+550 
-555 TNGSGYTYMSNELI
+555 
-569 LNGFRAYEFN
+569 
-579 QKIGFVG
+579 
-586 KRKRSKSHAP
+586 
-596 KLTQRATS
+596 
-604 NDFVTK
+604 
-610 VTSVEKDGF
+610 
-619 ENTYN
+619 
-624 LTIDEIHE
+624 
-632 FDANGI
+632 
-638 HTHNC
+638 

-658 NSINKRKAD
+658 NAINKRKAD

-692 YSHQRKPYDIKWK
+692 YSHQRKPFDIKWK

-717 GVKHRHPYV
+717 TVEHRHPYV

-773 QYYNNALIASETNFA
+773 EYYNNALIASETNFA

-813 NQSNKKRFGFKT
+813 NQGSKKRFGFKT
-825 TQITRPYIISFL
+825 TQITRPYVISFL
-837 VEYVN
+837 IEYVN
-842 KSSNLINSYATLI
+842 KSSQLINSYATLI

-909 QYDIYDPEMIRFR
+909 QYDIYDPEMIQFR
-922 QLFGEDDLNNNGGDY
+922 QLFGEDDSNSNGGDY
-937 LPYDD
+937 LTYDD

>member
-111 GNASIVKD
+111 SNASIVKD
-119 NQSMMLLSNGS
+119 NQSMMLLTNGS

-217 FAWFQDNKYESDYY
+217 FAWFQDVKYESDYY
-231 EEIKLDKEEKQLIE
+231 EEITLDKEEKQLIE

-269 RKIELACNGDT
+269 RKIELACNGDI
-280 NLFHQEFPSC
+280 NLFHQEFPS
-290 ITYET
+290 
-295 RIGTDKGLIKIGEA
+295 TD
-309 ECAKEAT
+309 
-316 YGKIKRYIKNPQNQI
+316 
-331 YKLKTLDGYELRGT
+331 
-345 YEHPIFVNDK
+345 V
-355 ECVDLGSLKE
+355 
-365 GDLIQMSK
+365 
-373 PMLSKEYYKYEWEE
+373 
-387 LGVKNSITID
+387 
-397 EKWGKFLGY
+397 
-406 FMGDGSYSCDCLSIA
+406 
-421 CGAQDEDVVQDVL
+421 
-434 KNIKD
+434 
-439 VFGLE
+439 
-444 AHTRLIGKNKG
+444 
-455 CKEVRIN
+455 
-462 CKGLKDIFKRL
+462 
-473 GIVKSCPSDQ
+473 
-483 RIRRDI
+483 
-489 KVPECI
+489 
-495 FRSPESVVRAFI
+495 
-507 SSLFESDGF
+507 
-516 NDYRNLRIVFF
+516 
-527 SKEKQFVNDVQL
+527 
-539 LLLALGVMSKN
+539 
-550 TSHLR
+550 
-555 TNGSGYTYMSNELI
+555 
-569 LNGFRAYEFN
+569 
-579 QKIGFVG
+579 
-586 KRKRSKSHAP
+586 
-596 KLTQRATS
+596 
-604 NDFVTK
+604 
-610 VTSVEKDGF
+610 
-619 ENTYN
+619 
-624 LTIDEIHE
+624 
-632 FDANGI
+632 
-638 HTHNC
+638 
-643 PEEAFISSGQ
+643 EAFVSSGQ

-658 NSINKRKAD
+658 NSINKRKMD
-667 LNEANLANLGRFDK
+667 LNEVNMANLGRFDK

-705 SDNINGYITLFK
+705 SDSINGYITLFK
-717 GVKHRHPYV
+717 AVEHRHPYV

-748 CEQVCTLH
+748 SEQVCTLH

-813 NQSNKKRFGFKT
+813 NQGNKKRFGFKT
-825 TQITRPYIISFL
+825 TQITRPYVISFL

-842 KSSNLINSYATLI
+842 KSSQLINSYATLI

-909 QYDIYDPEMIRFR
+909 QYDIYDPEMIQFR
-922 QLFGEDDLNNNGGDY
+922 QLFGEDDSNSNGGDY
-937 LPYDD
+937 LTYDD